1 MPEMLLDSGS
11 EFDRAKAKLG
21 RCLRSMTHAKRAL
34 TVDYLKSYTGRYFAA
49 GWMMEVEHKEL
60 LIKFDVLIDAQFPYS
75 PIRVAYKSQDVYLK
89 WPHVEQEGVLCLPH
103 EAVASA
109 GVEEAI
115 SATINDAINLVEQCG
130 DQDFIDKELRREFLS
145 YWNRSRHDDANRV
158 CSLLD
163 PTNHD
168 TREIAVWY
176 GQAYTLV
183 GETAEQVRSWLQN
196 RGRVKPSDIY
206 QGVFGFLDQAPIPPF
221 PKHPVELFSFLE
233 EHCSSAYQKLLVQP
247 IDRNATVVLGAES
260 SSGNGLIAFG
270 LSTPSLNGFRKKEI
284 DAQTKMHLWD
294 IRSQYRRL
302 VVDRI
307 DPAWVHGRGLNLQQ
321 STLQSST
328 VLVLG
333 CGSLGSQVAVR
344 LAQAGVGALV
354 LVDPDLLVSANVGR
368 HTLGMGSNGL
378 AKATELANE
387 LRQRFPHM
395 KKVEGYHCTWQD
407 LYAEKLVLFERADLI
422 VACLGE
428 WSADGQLGEWQHRT
442 KTSTP
447 IVYGWLDEYGTAA
460 HALALT
466 GAVPALTCVLNA
478 HGELRVPETL
488 WASGGRV
495 QSEPA
500 CGNLFQPYGSID
512 VARAEALVSYLCVDV
527 LTEKTA
533 LPVHR
538 IYAGSTAQITEAGG
552 EWSPEHLKFRPS
564 GFNGAFEYER
574 PVQACGE
581 CPACVVTE

>member
-21 RCLRSMTHAKRAL
+21 RCLKSMTHVKRAL
-34 TVDYLKSYTGRYFAA
+34 TLDNLQSYRGRDFLA
-49 GWMMEVEHKEL
+49 GWTTEIEHKEQ

-89 WPHVEQEGVLCLPH
+89 WPHVEQEGVLCLP

-115 SATINDAINLVEQCG
+115 SAAITDAIDLVEQCG

-158 CSLLD
+158 CSLLV

-176 GQAYTLV
+176 GENYILV
-183 GETAEQVRSWLQN
+183 GETPEQVRSWLQY
-196 RGRVKPSDIY
+196 RGRTEFSEISP
-206 QGVFGFLDQAPIPPF
+206 GVFGFLDQAPIPPF
-221 PKHPVELFSFLE
+221 PKRPVALFSFLK
-233 EHCSSAYQKLLVQP
+233 EHCSSAYQKLLIHP
-247 IDRNATVVLGAES
+247 IDCKVTVVLGAGS
-260 SSGNGLIAFG
+260 QSGNGLIAFR
-270 LSTPSLNGFRKKEI
+270 LSAPNLNGFRKNEI
-284 DAQTKMHLWD
+284 NAAKKIHLWD
-294 IRSQYRRL
+294 IRSQYQRL
-302 VVDRI
+302 TVDRI
-307 DPAWVHGRGLNLQQ
+307 DPAWIHGRGLNMQQ
-321 STLQSST
+321 SILQSST

-354 LVDPDLLVSANVGR
+354 LVDPDILVSANVGR
-368 HTLGMGSNGL
+368 HALGIGSNGL
-378 AKATELANE
+378 AKSTELANE
-387 LRQRFPHM
+387 LRLRFSHM
-395 KKVEGYHCTWQD
+395 CKVEGHHCSWQD
-407 LYAEKLVLFERADLI
+407 LYAKKSQLFESADLI

-442 KTSTP
+442 QTSTT

-460 HALALT
+460 HALALA
-466 GAVPALTCVLNA
+466 GALPALSCVLNSY
-478 HGELRVPETL
+478 GDLRVPETL

-500 CGNLFQPYGSID
+500 CGTLFQPYGPID
-512 VARAEALVSYLCVDV
+512 VARAETLVSHLCVDV
-527 LTEKTA
+527 LTQKTT

-538 IYAGSTAQITEAGG
+538 IFAGSTTQLTEAGG
-552 EWSPEHLKFRPS
+552 EWSPEHLKYRPPDY
-564 GFNGAFEYER
+564 NGAFEYER
-574 PVQACGE
+574 PVSVCGE
-581 CPACVVTE
+581 CQACVVIG